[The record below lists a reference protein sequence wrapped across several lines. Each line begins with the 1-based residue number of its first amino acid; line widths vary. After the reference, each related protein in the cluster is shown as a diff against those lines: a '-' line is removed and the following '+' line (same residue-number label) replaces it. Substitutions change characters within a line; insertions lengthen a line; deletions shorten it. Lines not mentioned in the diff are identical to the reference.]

1 MPAGRHL
8 TQNAAFPATVTLQTE
23 LGECPLIFHSQAWG
37 VFSSCPVS
45 TAESETPFP
54 AAVSQALTVFV
65 SLLSF
70 WRTYLP
76 YNTHTI
82 GQQSQGTKFRF
93 VSEQP
98 QSLQIWERILA
109 QDDHIKDPDFFL
121 SLQRKKHTVQGE
133 AVWLHYK
140 TDKDALITKCWRLWG
155 NCHPHHGAN
164 RHTDLG
170 SSDNVF
176 FCIEP
181 WTIFFGSLQ
190 FNDILFVLDNK
201 KSTCYPYHQK
211 ERKTTWPIYK
221 RLLVPNAEIAGG
233 IRCWSW
239 GWMPYSPLEMCW
251 VKWLAGKSVPSP
263 TKTLRAANTAKMSPP
278 CHSTMRKL
286 TLYCPYA
293 ATGSN
298 PSWTKTQKVNWNLHI
313 QLSCNVCV
321 PQCVLLINMVPR
333 QNKEDIKTW
342 ASGLKTPLLSNVL
355 WLKPL

>member
-176 FCIEP
+176 FALNPEQFSLVHCNSMIYSLY
-181 WTIFFGSLQ
+181 WTTRNQPATPTTKKKEKLL
-190 FNDILFVLDNK
+190 DLFIKGCLF
-201 KSTCYPYHQK
+201 QML
-211 ERKTTWPIYK
+211 
-221 RLLVPNAEIAGG
+221 RLLVGSGVGHGAECLTLLWRCAGWNG
-233 IRCWSW
+233 LQENLCHLPPKPWELQTQPRCH
-239 GWMPYSPLEMCW
+239 
-251 VKWLAGKSVPSP
+251 
-263 TKTLRAANTAKMSPP
+263 LRATPRWESSHCTVPM
-278 CHSTMRKL
+278 
-286 TLYCPYA
+286 
-293 ATGSN
+293 
-298 PSWTKTQKVNWNLHI
+298 
-313 QLSCNVCV
+313 QLQVAI
-321 PQCVLLINMVPR
+321 PAGQ
-333 QNKEDIKTW
+333 
-342 ASGLKTPLLSNVL
+342 
-355 WLKPL
+355 WLKK